1 MSSLPLHSSLVD
13 CRVLDVI
20 GSKNVYNRIKN
31 MDKSRDSRMLKN
43 EMVCSELTYSTNVV
57 KRGDYFLILE
67 MR

>member
-1 MSSLPLHSSLVD
+1 
-13 CRVLDVI
+13 
-20 GSKNVYNRIKN
+20 
-31 MDKSRDSRMLKN
+31 MDKPRDSRMLKN